1 MSTFVK
7 VDRKTGDVLKLK
19 NEESMNRI
27 FNKPTVWLE
36 LVREDPPDFD
46 LNTKKIV
53 ADIRQSDLS
62 DLDVD
67 VDPSEKRVEG
77 WKVVSL
83 TSEELVKRTSERI
96 QQTDYLLSKI
106 VEDIMV
112 AIATGAPLTRN
123 TFSTAVWNQI
133 NERRSLRG
141 EEDI

>member
-19 NEESMNRI
+19 SENSMNRI

-46 LNTKKIV
+46 ENTNKIV
-53 ADIRQSDLS
+53 KEIRQSDLS

-83 TSEELVKRTSERI
+83 TSEELAKRTSERI
-96 QQTDYLLSKI
+96 QQTDHLLSKI

>member
-1 MSTFVK
+1 MSIFVK

-19 NEESMNRI
+19 SENSMNRI

-46 LNTKKIV
+46 ENTKKIV
-53 ADIRQSDLS
+53 KEIRQSDLS

-83 TSEELVKRTSERI
+83 TSEELAKRTSERI
-96 QQTDYLLSKI
+96 QQTDHLLSKI

>member
-1 MSTFVK
+1 MSIFVK

-19 NEESMNRI
+19 SENSMNRI

-46 LNTKKIV
+46 ENTNKIV
-53 ADIRQSDLS
+53 KEIRQSDLS

-83 TSEELVKRTSERI
+83 TSEELAKRTSERI
-96 QQTDYLLSKI
+96 QQTDHLLSKI

>member
-1 MSTFVK
+1 MSIFVK

-19 NEESMNRI
+19 SENSMNRI

-46 LNTKKIV
+46 ENTKKIV
-53 ADIRQSDLS
+53 KEIRQSDLS

-83 TSEELVKRTSERI
+83 TSEELAKRTSDRI
-96 QQTDYLLSKI
+96 QQTDHLLSKI